1 LEVQVRSHKQRAAK
15 VIHQKRLELEL
26 TQVEVAE
33 RVRNRGVVSLS
44 EPHLRRIEKGLALP
58 TVIIAM
64 EIAAVLDTDV
74 YAIWG

>member
-1 LEVQVRSHKQRAAK
+1 MNHREKAAEVIYDRRQ
-15 VIHQKRLELEL
+15 ELGL
-26 TQVEVAE
+26 TQVSLAE
-33 RVRNRGVVSLS
+33 RVRNRGIVTLS

-64 EIAAVLDTDV
+64 EIAEVLGTDV